1 MSSHEQ
7 QVRASTTWQIF
18 TVCFGDFYDLH
29 EQPVRVRVEEGTMAT
44 IGHLAK
50 SKDPK
55 IATKNR
61 RMLQNYRQ
69 QLECENPCNKESWC
83 AQTKR

>member
-1 MSSHEQ
+1 
-7 QVRASTTWQIF
+7 
-18 TVCFGDFYDLH
+18 
-29 EQPVRVRVEEGTMAT
+29 MAT

-61 RMLQNYRQ
+61 RMLQNHRQ
-69 QLECENPCNKESWC
+69 QLKCENPCNKESWC
-83 AQTKR
+83 AQTKRLGVKIFGSDSMVVTLTLLEGSKTSDQREHRA